1 MLSVLAIVLVSVFM
15 LSSVRSFGIKSIRRS
30 FHSSSSLNMG
40 LHDHTLKDLSGKD
53 VKLDSYKGKVVLL
66 ENVATL

>member
-1 MLSVLAIVLVSVFM
+1 
-15 LSSVRSFGIKSIRRS
+15 
-30 FHSSSSLNMG
+30 MG

>member
-1 MLSVLAIVLVSVFM
+1 MLG
-15 LSSVRSFGIKSIRRS
+15 SVRSFGIKSIRRS
-30 FHSSSSLNMG
+30 FHSSSALNMG

>member
-1 MLSVLAIVLVSVFM
+1 M
-15 LSSVRSFGIKSIRRS
+15 LSSVRSFGIRS
-30 FHSSSSLNMG
+30 TRNFHTSRALNMG

-66 ENVATL
+66 ENVASL

>member
-1 MLSVLAIVLVSVFM
+1 MLRLLVLATLVCFM
-15 LSSVRSFGIKSIRRS
+15 LSSVRSFGIRS
-30 FHSSSSLNMG
+30 TRNFHTSRALNMG

-66 ENVATL
+66 ENVASL